1 MVTSWGS
8 HPGKR
13 ARFPGEPGRA
23 QQNVRQFNEP
33 AMIAFVYCGTAIV
46 VASFWGTTSTG
57 NISKIMSIQLAQ
69 GLVEL
74 D

>member
-1 MVTSWGS
+1 MGLSSGEAGPLPRGAGTG
-8 HPGKR
+8 PTKR
-13 ARFPGEPGRA
+13 TTA
-23 QQNVRQFNEP
+23 QFNEP

-46 VASFWGTTSTG
+46 VASFWGTTSTE
-57 NISKIMSIQLAQ
+57 NISKTMSIIQLAQ